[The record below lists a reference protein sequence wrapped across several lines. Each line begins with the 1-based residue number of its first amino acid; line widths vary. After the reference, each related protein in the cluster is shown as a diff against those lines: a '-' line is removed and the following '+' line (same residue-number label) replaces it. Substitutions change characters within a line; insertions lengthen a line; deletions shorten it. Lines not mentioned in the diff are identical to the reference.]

1 VEERTSN
8 AQPDGR
14 RRLDRITAP
23 GFVEG
28 LQDLSLSEVRARR
41 DECLAEREYLSLL
54 RRLVQGRLDIV
65 RAEVERRRTGGDPS
79 SLVDHVAHAMAQ
91 EQAAGSSRGE
101 VVRVL
106 VPPEEMTL
114 ARRRV
119 ESLVADSA
127 LSDPRTLPDDELAD
141 AMERLEAEER
151 TVSADRRTV
160 LGIHD
165 ALQDELKR
173 RFKENPAE
181 ALAP

>member
-1 VEERTSN
+1 MSTN
-8 AQPDGR
+8 AQPNGN
-14 RRLDRITAP
+14 RRLDRITEP
-23 GFVEG
+23 GFVQG
-28 LQDLSLSEVRARR
+28 LQELSLADLRARR

-65 RAEVERRRTGGDPS
+65 KAEVERRRLGDDPS
-79 SLVDHVAHAMAQ
+79 TLVDHVAQAMSHDQ
-91 EQAAGSSRGE
+91 TTGGSRGE
-101 VVRVL
+101 AMRLL

-127 LSDPRTLPDDELAD
+127 LSDPRKLPDDELED
-141 AMERLEAEER
+141 ARVRLEAEER
-151 TVSADRRTV
+151 TISSDRKTV

-165 ALQDELKR
+165 ALQEELKR

-181 ALAP
+181 ALTP

>member
-1 VEERTSN
+1 MTN
-8 AQPDGR
+8 AQPGGN
-14 RRLDRITAP
+14 RRLDRITEP

-28 LQDLSLSEVRARR
+28 LQDLSLADLRARR

-65 RAEVERRRTGGDPS
+65 RAEVSRRAAGDDPS
-79 SLVDHVAHAMAQ
+79 TLVDHVAHAMSN
-91 EQAAGSSRGE
+91 ETTTGSSRGE
-101 VVRVL
+101 AVRLL

-119 ESLVADSA
+119 EGLVADSA
-127 LSDPRTLPDDELAD
+127 LSDPRSLPDDELAD
-141 AMERLEAEER
+141 AKERLEAEER
-151 TVSADRRTV
+151 VVSDDRRKV

-165 ALQDELKR
+165 ALQEELKR

-181 ALAP
+181 ALTP

>member
-1 VEERTSN
+1 MEGRMTN
-8 AQPDGR
+8 AQPNGN

-23 GFVEG
+23 GFTDG
-28 LQDLSLSEVRARR
+28 LQDLSLADLRARR
-41 DECLAEREYLSLL
+41 DECLAEREHLSLL
-54 RRLVQGRLDIV
+54 RRLVQGRRDIV

-79 SLVDHVAHAMAQ
+79 TLVDHVAHAMSHDS
-91 EQAAGSSRGE
+91 AGSFPGE
-101 VVRVL
+101 AVRLL

-119 ESLVADSA
+119 EALVADSA
-127 LSDPRTLPDDELAD
+127 LSDPRTLSDEDLAD
-141 AMERLEAEER
+141 AMQGLEAEER
-151 TVSADRRTV
+151 TVSADRKTV

-165 ALQDELKR
+165 VLQEELKR

>member
-1 VEERTSN
+1 MTEATPHGN
-8 AQPDGR
+8 R
-14 RRLDRITAP
+14 RIDHITAS
-23 GFVEG
+23 GFVQG
-28 LQDLSLSEVRARR
+28 LPELSLADLRARR

-65 RAEVERRRTGGDPS
+65 RAEVERRRVGGDPAT
-79 SLVDHVAHAMAQ
+79 LVDHVAQAMSQDAVSS
-91 EQAAGSSRGE
+91 SSRGE
-101 VVRVL
+101 AVRLL

-127 LSDPRTLPDDELAD
+127 LSDPRTLPDDVLAEV
-141 AMERLEAEER
+141 MTRLEGEET

-160 LGIHD
+160 MDIHD
-165 ALQDELKR
+165 ALQEELKR

>member
-1 VEERTSN
+1 MTN
-8 AQPDGR
+8 AQPNGN

-28 LQDLSLSEVRARR
+28 LQDLSLTDLRARR

-65 RAEVERRRTGGDPS
+65 QAEIERRRTGGDPS
-79 SLVDHVAHAMAQ
+79 TLVDEVAHAMSHD
-91 EQAAGSSRGE
+91 ETPGTSRGE
-101 VVRVL
+101 AVRLL
-106 VPPEEMTL
+106 VPPDEMTL

-127 LSDPRTLPDDELAD
+127 LSDPRTLPDDELED
-141 AMERLEAEER
+141 VRQRLETEER
-151 TVSADRRTV
+151 TVSSDRRTV

-165 ALQDELKR
+165 ALQEELKR

-181 ALAP
+181 ALTP